1 MMMTNLERT
10 QIQTFKP
17 EITEEKSLKAAERVG
32 IFKWIISRGNLNRIK
47 SIESKMV
54 YYPFWFMKF
63 QVEIFRMLK
72 LPSRDAN
79 VLVAVDAIEERAG
92 LLETKLEMLIRK
104 EVEEKRILPHVVK
117 ERKAREIGEQFTRM
131 YVERK
136 FHPYKPPIITLQ
148 DIGMV
153 YPPFYAVKSFGQE
166 NHGSYL
172 VLINAINGEVKRK
185 EKIN

>member
-1 MMMTNLERT
+1 MMTNLERT

-17 EITEEKSLKAAERVG
+17 EITEEKSLKVAERVG

-47 SIESKMV
+47 SIESKLV

-92 LLETKLEMLIRK
+92 ILETKLEMLIK
-104 EVEEKRILPHVVK
+104 KKVEEKRILPHVVE
-117 ERKAREIGEQFTRM
+117 ERKAREIGEQFTRV

-166 NHGSYL
+166 NLGSYL
-172 VLINAINGEVKRK
+172 VLVNAINGEVKRK